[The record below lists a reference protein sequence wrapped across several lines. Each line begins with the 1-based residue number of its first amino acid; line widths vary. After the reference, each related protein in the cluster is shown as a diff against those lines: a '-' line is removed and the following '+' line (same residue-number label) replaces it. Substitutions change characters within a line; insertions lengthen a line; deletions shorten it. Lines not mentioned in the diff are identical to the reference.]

1 MCLYTED
8 ETMHKD
14 ELIHLH
20 SLLVE
25 IKKYFENEENV
36 EGEAFEDYEALGTS
50 PVHIHKS
57 KSEHKHAIFVL
68 GEELAEKMSEDEWDD
83 TGRVGAR
90 MEELAEENA
99 D

>member
-1 MCLYTED
+1 
-8 ETMHKD
+8 MHKD

-25 IKKYFENEENV
+25 IKKYFEGEEELDDDV
-36 EGEAFEDYEALGTS
+36 FQDYDELGTS

-68 GEELAEKMSEDEWDD
+68 GEELAERMADDEFSE
-83 TGRVGAR
+83 TGRVEQR
-90 MEELAEENA
+90 MNELAEENA

>member
-1 MCLYTED
+1 
-8 ETMHKD
+8 MHKD

-25 IKKYFENEENV
+25 IKEYFEEQESV
-36 EGEAFEDYEALGTS
+36 EGELFKDYEALGTS

-68 GEELAEKMSEDEWDD
+68 GEELAENMSADEWDEA
-83 TGRVGAR
+83 GRVGAR

>member
-1 MCLYTED
+1 
-8 ETMHKD
+8 MHKD

-25 IKKYFENEENV
+25 IKKYFEEQEDP
-36 EGEAFEDYEALGTS
+36 EGEPFDDYEALDTS

-68 GEELAEKMSEDEWDD
+68 GEQLAGQMSEDEFSEE
-83 TGRVGAR
+83 GRVEQR
-90 MEELAEENA
+90 MNELAEENA

>member
-1 MCLYTED
+1 
-8 ETMHKD
+8 MHKD

-20 SLLVE
+20 SLMVE
-25 IKKYFENEENV
+25 VRKYFEENENV
-36 EGEAFEDYEALGTS
+36 EGNPFEDYDSLGTS

-68 GEELAEKMSEDEWDD
+68 GEQLAETMSEDVFSE

>member
-1 MCLYTED
+1 
-8 ETMHKD
+8 MHKD

-25 IKKYFENEENV
+25 IKKYFETEEDV
-36 EGEAFEDYEALGTS
+36 EGDLFTDYEELGTS

-68 GEELAEKMSEDEWDD
+68 GEQLADRMTDDEFSDA
-83 TGRVGAR
+83 GRVEQR
-90 MEELAEENA
+90 MNELAEENA

>member
-1 MCLYTED
+1 
-8 ETMHKD
+8 MHKD

-20 SLLVE
+20 SLMVE
-25 IKKYFENEENV
+25 IKKYFEEQENV
-36 EGEAFEDYEALGTS
+36 EGNPFEDYEKLGTS

-68 GEELAEKMSEDEWDD
+68 GEQLASIMSDDEFSE

-90 MEELAEENA
+90 MQELAEENA